1 MALRRSRVLHR
12 HRQNPA
18 SEPKLA
24 LGSGVGSRSS
34 RLLSGAGAVVIIFAA
49 GYALAAQDQ
58 RFKPAGK
65 PQKASASKLVVPVQP
80 APLGATVESVLAA
93 GRQLNPA
100 LRAAALDTSAAAAKA
115 AGADALDDPMISDS
129 YQYYRN
135 PNVFSGHAVVV
146 TQAFPLWGKLD
157 LRREAALADL
167 DAMRGREQTA
177 RDALDERIKVAFA
190 QYYVASRALAVNREV
205 VAVTHGMRAAAE
217 ARYAAGQG
225 DQAAVIKALGEET
238 AVDIEA
244 TRLEGDRE
252 AARAA
257 LNALLA
263 RPASA
268 PLAEPLRLRRVP
280 AADLAIASLVE
291 RARGGSPALAASGAE
306 VDAARTRTALA
317 EKAWY
322 PDLTVGAGPLIQTN
336 NRPPGVA
343 ATVGLNI
350 PLPWGKEAS
359 EQQAATAQLGAAEQR
374 YEAALLD
381 IQSALGEALAR
392 LKAAQQ
398 ADALVARKALPE
410 ARAALKSVIAD
421 YAQGRGDLAATLDA
435 QHQVH
440 DLELKLLQLELDEQ
454 TMLASIERLIGGEL

>member
-1 MALRRSRVLHR
+1 LEVIFM
-12 HRQNPA
+12 
-18 SEPKLA
+18 
-24 LGSGVGSRSS
+24 SS
-34 RLLSGAGAVVIIFAA
+34 RFTAGAAALAIILAA
-49 GYALAAQDQ
+49 GHASAAALDQ
-58 RFKPAGK
+58 KPSAK
-65 PQKASASKLVVPVQP
+65 PQKVSGTAKSAAAQIRF
-80 APLGATVESVLAA
+80 APLGATVESVLLA

-100 LRAAALDTSAAAAKA
+100 LRAAALDTATAAAKA
-115 AGADALDDPMISDS
+115 AGADALDDPLISDS

-135 PNVFSGHAVVV
+135 PNVFSGHAITV
-146 TQAFPLWGKLD
+146 TQAFPLWGKRD

-167 DAMRGREQTA
+167 DAMRGREQAA

-205 VAVTHGMRAAAE
+205 IAVTRGMHAAAE
-217 ARYAAGQG
+217 VRYGAGQG
-225 DQAAVIKALGEET
+225 DQAAVFKALGEET
-238 AVDIEA
+238 AVEIEA
-244 TRLEGDRE
+244 ARLEGDRA
-252 AARAA
+252 AAREL

-268 PLAEPLRLRRVP
+268 PLAEPLRPRRVP
-280 AADLAIASLVE
+280 AANLSTASLVE

-343 ATVGLNI
+343 ATVGLSI

-359 EQQAATAQLGAAEQR
+359 EQQAATAQLGAAQQR

-392 LKAAQQ
+392 LKAAQN

-410 ARAALKSVIAD
+410 ARAALKSITAD
-421 YAQGRGDLAATLDA
+421 YAQGRGDLATALDT
-435 QHQVH
+435 QHRVH
-440 DLELKLLQLELDEQ
+440 DLELKLLQLQLDQQ
-454 TMLASIERLIGGEL
+454 TMLAAIERLIGGEL